1 MSDILKRFT
10 TDASAFTELKFVD
23 AKGTAAAVD
32 LADATRGE
40 ATISA
45 GMLAA
50 LADLQPKAAPDEPLT
65 EPVFS
70 KATSTGRG
78 MLAHVERVHD
88 SFLNVRRDLLELR
101 ARANARQN
109 QAKSLIDRV
118 CDFLDDY
125 LKPEE
130 LRRLGV
136 IDDEAQARPFRL
148 LVAPDLHNAEGVLLR
163 PRLDLALPRPG
174 EDDIEGVKH
183 NDESA
188 LFHAGKVVADEIGRA
203 HV

>member
-1 MSDILKRFT
+1 
-10 TDASAFTELKFVD
+10 
-23 AKGTAAAVD
+23 
-32 LADATRGE
+32 
-40 ATISA
+40 
-45 GMLAA
+45 MLAA

-163 PRLDLALPRPG
+163 PDSTSPFPARARTTSKASSTTTNRRSSMPVRSLPTT
-174 EDDIEGVKH
+174 
-183 NDESA
+183 SA
-188 LFHAGKVVADEIGRA
+188 RSRRCAAP
-203 HV
+203 